1 MKVYWLDRES
11 IAIAE
16 TSDNKTY
23 TSPAVDADVV
33 TIFCTKE
40 DEPFVAEDSTD
51 NGIGMLEEPVFPDE
65 FHEALAF
72 KVIQMGYDRKPEQ
85 LALAQYFKGQFEEVV
100 REAKKSAN
108 KHFDGS
114 SIVIIGA
121 EY

>member
-16 TSDNKTY
+16 TSDNSKY
-23 TSPAVDADVV
+23 TSPTVDGDVV

-40 DEPFVAEDSTD
+40 DEEFLPEDTTD
-51 NGIGMLEEPVFPDE
+51 NGIGMLESPVFPDE

-72 KVIQMGYDRKPEQ
+72 KVIQMGYDRKPDQ

-100 REAKKSAN
+100 IEAKKSAN

>member
-16 TSDNKTY
+16 TSDNSKY
-23 TSPAVDADVV
+23 TSPTVDGDVV

-40 DEPFVAEDSTD
+40 DEEFLPEDSTD
-51 NGIGMLEEPVFPDE
+51 NGIGMLESPVFPDE

-72 KVIQMGYDRKPEQ
+72 KVIQMGYDRKPDQ

-100 REAKKSAN
+100 IEAKKSAN